1 MMDSFYELCG
11 NLLFLGGTMAFGV
24 LIASFIVSQT
34 FNKDETEENLERDK
48 ETCSSSEDEDPEF
61 ESLYSLEDKEIR
73 ELDDAEKEAL
83 KNKHCTVETPVGD
96 VLMIYKEPYFM
107 YYAKS
112 GSIIPYRFLDVV
124 ARKFVLDHDCL
135 ALYNKLEEEKKEEEK
150 KEEEKKDE
158 EKKEEEKKEEKEE
171 KKEENSVFVV
181 KKKKVT
187 QKKKLVTKTMNK
199 FKYGGQIEDYE
210 QEKKREELES
220 KEQPKKMTFS
230 DYKKMMNSD

>member
-1 MMDSFYELCG
+1 MMNSFFEFCG
-11 NLLFLGGTMAFGV
+11 NVLFFGGTLTIGA
-24 LIASFIVSQT
+24 LIASFIVSQRLY
-34 FNKDETEENLERDK
+34 NKNQLGELIADLDK
-48 ETCSSSEDEDPEF
+48 SESESEDEDPEF

-83 KNKHCTVETPVGD
+83 KNKHCTVETPVGA
-96 VLMIYKEPYFM
+96 VLMTYVDPYFM

-135 ALYNKLEEEKKEEEK
+135 VLYNKLEEEEKKEEEK
-150 KEEEKKDE
+150 KEEEKKEE
-158 EKKEEEKKEEKEE
+158 EKKEEEKKEEE
-171 KKEENSVFVV
+171 KKKNSVFVV

-199 FKYGGQIEDYE
+199 FKYGGQIEEFE
-210 QEKKREELES
+210 QEKKRKELEP
-220 KEQPKKMTFS
+220 KEEPKKMTFS
-230 DYKKMMNSD
+230 DYKKMMKSD

>member
-1 MMDSFYELCG
+1 MMDSFFEFCG
-11 NLLFLGGTMAFGV
+11 NVIFFGGTLTIGA

-34 FNKDETEENLERDK
+34 LYNKNELGELISDLDKLESET
-48 ETCSSSEDEDPEF
+48 EDEDPEF

-83 KNKHCTVETPVGD
+83 KNKHCTVETPVST
-96 VLMIYKEPYFM
+96 VLMTYVDPYFI

-135 ALYNKLEEEKKEEEK
+135 VLYKKLEEEKEEKKEEEK
-150 KEEEKKDE
+150 KKE
-158 EKKEEEKKEEKEE
+158 EKKEEEKKE

-199 FKYGGQIEDYE
+199 FKYGGQIEDFE
-210 QEKKREELES
+210 QEKKREELEP
-220 KEQPKKMTFS
+220 KEEPKKMTFS
-230 DYKKMMNSD
+230 DYKKMMKGD

>member
-11 NLLFLGGTMAFGV
+11 NLLFLGGTMALGAF
-24 LIASFIVSQT
+24 IASFIVSQT
-34 FNKDETEENLERDK
+34 LYNENNLIVDNDK
-48 ETCSSSEDEDPEF
+48 SESESEDEDPEF

-124 ARKFVLDHDCL
+124 ARKFVLDYDCL
-135 ALYNKLEEEKKEEEK
+135 ALYNKL
-150 KEEEKKDE
+150 EEEKKDE
-158 EKKEEEKKEEKEE
+158 EKKEEEKKEEEKKEEE

-199 FKYGGQIEDYE
+199 FKYGGQIEEFE
-210 QEKKREELES
+210 QEKKREELEP
-220 KEQPKKMTFS
+220 KDQPKKMTFS
-230 DYKKMMNSD
+230 DYKKMMKSD